1 MTIDNINSKLAPEL
15 LDFLETTPLFHGI
28 SREMLDSALAKSTVI
43 NLKQGHK
50 LLSPLQINQHV
61 YIILSGRLSIQFDDA
76 NFNPIAMFGQGECV
90 GEMSMLGDGRAT
102 SFVIAASDCDLLAV
116 DHASLWNL
124 INNSHE
130 AAGNLLR
137 TLSQRIKVS
146 DQLMAESFE
155 AQHGYVG
162 LEIIDNITGLYN
174 RHWMHKE
181 LTRYLQRCLV
191 DKKYS
196 CLILLEMDEYQR
208 YAGSH
213 GELGGDQAL
222 RTIAF
227 SILSCLRP
235 DDMAGHYL
243 GAKFIVFLPNT
254 TSLDSACI
262 AAERLRSGIQK
273 ADIVLPTGDVLP
285 RVNVS
290 IGVCQMKD
298 DGLPGLLARTED
310 ALQKAKHSGGNCV
323 AFL

>member
-1 MTIDNINSKLAPEL
+1 
-15 LDFLETTPLFHGI
+15 
-28 SREMLDSALAKSTVI
+28 MLDSTLSSATLLSI
-43 NLKQGHK
+43 KQGHK
-50 LLSPLQINQHV
+50 LLVPMQVNKHV
-61 YIILSGRLSIQFDDA
+61 YVVLSGRLSIQFDDA

-90 GEMSMLGDGRAT
+90 GEMSMLGDGHAT
-102 SFVIAASDCDLLAV
+102 NFVIAASDCSLLSI
-116 DHASLWNL
+116 DHVSLWNL

-130 AAGNLLR
+130 AASNLLR

-162 LEIIDNITGLYN
+162 LEIIDSITGLYN

-196 CLILLEMDEYQR
+196 CLLLLEMDEYPR
-208 YAGSH
+208 YVGTH

-262 AAERLRSGIQK
+262 AAERLRSAIQK
-273 ADIVLPTGDVLP
+273 ATIVLPAGDALP
-285 RVNVS
+285 GVS
-290 IGVCQMKD
+290 VSLGVCQMRD
-298 DGLPGLLARTED
+298 DGLPGLLGRTED
-310 ALQKAKHSGGNCV
+310 ALRNAQNNGGNCV